1 MTSKNRNTN
10 IIYHWS
16 IVLIFFAALA
26 IRLYDFDDPPLD
38 FHPARQ
44 LHSALI
50 ARAEF
55 LNHEGDLPGFNAEYE
70 HEAIMRGVQEPWI
83 EPPIFEYLTARLYLL
98 AGDADLRIPRACSI
112 LFWLI
117 GGWGILRLSSRF
129 TNRIGSFVCLA
140 FFLLFPYGI
149 FASRSFQPD
158 PLMIMF
164 LIWALEALLTWNDR
178 QTFQHA
184 LLAGFAAG
192 VAILVKQVSI
202 FPFGMAAVFF
212 VLSEFGLKKALRNKQ
227 IWLIALMSLL
237 PMLIYNFWGYFI
249 QGFLVQ
255 QYQGRFLIEEII
267 SPAFYIRWIR
277 KLDQVFG
284 IPLVIGSLLG
294 IVTIAEKKNRMLWIG
309 FLAGY
314 GLYGLALPHHI
325 GTHDYYQLPF
335 FPVLAVGTGKI
346 ADSIANGFQLFKA
359 GQKSSKILFFLLL
372 FGFFGWWIADS
383 AITLKRADYRNWP
396 RLWQELAVELDPYE
410 GQINTIG
417 IMDDYGAGMIYW
429 GLRTPLIW
437 EENVEK
443 LNEYDAMEKIRKAM
457 MNREF
462 LIVTDFKSYYQ
473 QPRLQRWLM
482 SNATVYR
489 QTADYLVFD
498 LRGVQ

>member
-1 MTSKNRNTN
+1 
-10 IIYHWS
+10 
-16 IVLIFFAALA
+16 
-26 IRLYDFDDPPLD
+26 
-38 FHPARQ
+38 
-44 LHSALI
+44 
-50 ARAEF
+50 
-55 LNHEGDLPGFNAEYE
+55 
-70 HEAIMRGVQEPWI
+70 
-83 EPPIFEYLTARLYLL
+83 
-98 AGDADLRIPRACSI
+98 
-112 LFWLI
+112 
-117 GGWGILRLSSRF
+117 
-129 TNRIGSFVCLA
+129 
-140 FFLLFPYGI
+140 
-149 FASRSFQPD
+149 
-158 PLMIMF
+158 
-164 LIWALEALLTWNDR
+164 
-178 QTFQHA
+178 
-184 LLAGFAAG
+184 
-192 VAILVKQVSI
+192 
-202 FPFGMAAVFF
+202 MAAVFF